1 FSIVIA
7 RAVHIYPICAVLNI
21 HRNPKIPRSY
31 QHMLLFSG
39 LRGAMAFALAYRNT
53 ATDNRQIMAT
63 TTTMIVILTDDGQS
77 GEGGSGAETPSRVSG
92 QNPWDKAFLP
102 RKWYNFDATFM
113 KPLLTHANPTLM
125 ETLPTFCMPFAKLFT
140 TSRQM
145 SLVSFFEYSY
155 LLLLRLSCSVAATFT
170 SLSFTSWWLPADVLY
185 SI

>member
-1 FSIVIA
+1 
-7 RAVHIYPICAVLNI
+7 
-21 HRNPKIPRSY
+21 
-31 QHMLLFSG
+31 
-39 LRGAMAFALAYRNT
+39 MAFALAYRNT

-63 TTTMIVILTDDGQS
+63 TTTMIVILTVFLNGGLTSWMIDRLGINYDDGQS

-145 SLVSFFEYSY
+145 SLYTQSLDSSSLDCRQSNGENPFTRVRYYNSTNC
-155 LLLLRLSCSVAATFT
+155 LMINGMTSVA
-170 SLSFTSWWLPADVLY
+170 
-185 SI
+185 